1 MPVGNKNNFYSIMN
15 THYTVE
21 NHVQILISVLK
32 ARGIRKVIA
41 SPGTTNIAF
50 VASLQSDPYFEMY
63 SAADERSAAY
73 IACGLAAESG
83 EPVVLTCTGATAS
96 RNYYPALT
104 EAYYRALPI
113 LAVTSSQVLSHIGQ
127 YFPQMLDR
135 SSVANDVVK
144 YHVSVESA
152 DTDEQRWNVENQ
164 INTAVL
170 ELFRNGGGP
179 VNINLVTRYSK
190 DFSVKELPKVR
201 VISRYLPKDEY
212 PEIPVGKIGVYVGSH
227 QKWSDE
233 LTMAVDKFCS
243 VHNAVVFGDH
253 TSNYKGKYKILDA
266 LFKQDECRPAILDWD
281 LMIYIGYVS
290 GEYSSVRAKKVWRVN
305 PDGELRDVFKTTEN
319 IFQTEEIEFFNR
331 YNQGNLGSDSLLK
344 ECKDLY
350 DSIFEKISEL
360 PFSNLWCAKQMSQK
374 LPPNSVLHL
383 GILNSLRSWNFFD
396 VPDSVSVYSN
406 VGGFGIDGDVS
417 SLIGAS
423 LVNKERLYFGVV
435 GDLAFFYDMN
445 SLGNRHI
452 GKNIRIM
459 IINNGRGTEFRNYM
473 HPAQRFGD
481 DADAYMAAAGH
492 YGNKS
497 PKLVRHYAEDLGF
510 EYLSAN
516 NKAEFALASER
527 FLTPEI
533 TDNPIVFEVF
543 TDSKDESD
551 ALFTICN
558 IKKNTKNSAKK
569 IVKEL
574 IGEKGIQAV
583 RTVLGV

>member
-1 MPVGNKNNFYSIMN
+1 MN

-21 NHVQILISVLK
+21 NHVQILIAVLK

-113 LAVTSSQVLSHIGQ
+113 LAVTSSQILSHTGQ

-135 SSVANDVVK
+135 SAVANDVVK
-144 YHVSVESA
+144 YHVSVEPA

-179 VNINLVTRYSK
+179 VNINLVTRYSR

-212 PEIPVGKIGVYVGSH
+212 PEMPVCKIGVYVGSH

-233 LTMAVDKFCS
+233 LTAAVDKFCS

-266 LFKQDECRPAILDWD
+266 LFGQDQSRPAVLDWD

-305 PDGELRDVFKTTEN
+305 PDGELRDVFKTTEK

-331 YNQGNLGSDSLLK
+331 YNQGNSSSDSFLK
-344 ECKDLY
+344 ECKELY
-350 DSIFEKISEL
+350 DSIFFKIPEL

-383 GILNSLRSWNFFD
+383 GILNSLRSWNFYN

-417 SLIGAS
+417 TLIGAS
-423 LVNKERLYFGVV
+423 LVNKKRLYFGVV

-452 GKNIRIM
+452 GNNVRIM
-459 IINNGRGTEFRNYM
+459 LINNGRGTEFRNYN
-473 HPAQRFGD
+473 HPAQRFED
-481 DADAYMAAAGH
+481 DADFYMAAAGH

-497 PKLVRHYAEDLGF
+497 QALVKHYAEDLGF
-510 EYLSAN
+510 EYLT
-516 NKAEFALASER
+516 ASCKEDFLKVVNR
-527 FLTPEI
+527 FLQTEI
-533 TDNPIVFEVF
+533 TDKPMLFEIF
-543 TDSKDESD
+543 TDSKEESY
-551 ALFTICN
+551 ALFAIRN
-558 IKKNTKNSAKK
+558 LERDVKSGAKNL
-569 IVKEL
+569 VKGVL
-574 IGEKGIQAV
+574 GEKGVGFVKKIM
-583 RTVLGV
+583 GK

>member
-1 MPVGNKNNFYSIMN
+1 MN

-21 NHVQILISVLK
+21 NHVQILIAVLK
-32 ARGIRKVIA
+32 AKGIRKVIA

-50 VASLQSDPYFEMY
+50 VASIQSDSFFEIY

-113 LAVTSSQVLSHIGQ
+113 FAVTSSQVLSHTGQ

-135 SSVANDVVK
+135 STIANDVVK
-144 YHVSVESA
+144 YHVSIEPA
-152 DTDEQRWNVENQ
+152 DTDEQRWDVENKV
-164 INTAVL
+164 NTAIL

-201 VISRYLPKDEY
+201 VISRYLPKDKY
-212 PEIPVGKIGVYVGSH
+212 PEMPIGKIGIYVGSH
-227 QKWSDE
+227 SKWNEE
-233 LTMAVDKFCS
+233 LTAAVDKFCQ

-253 TSNYKGKYKILDA
+253 TSNYKGKYKILDSI
-266 LFKQDECRPAILDWD
+266 FGQDNFHSTVSDWD
-281 LMIYIGYVS
+281 LMIYIGYIS
-290 GEYSSVRAKKVWRVN
+290 GEYSTVRAKKVWRVN
-305 PDGELRDVFKTTEN
+305 PDGELRDVFKTTEK
-319 IFQTEEIEFFNR
+319 IFQTEEVDFFNR
-331 YNQGNLGSDSLLK
+331 YNQGNPNNDALLK

-350 DSIFEKISEL
+350 NKMLAKIPEL
-360 PFSNLWCAKQMSQK
+360 PFSNLWCAKQISQK
-374 LPPNSVLHL
+374 LPSNSVLHL

-406 VGGFGIDGDVS
+406 VGGFGIDGFVS

-423 LVNKERLYFGVV
+423 LFNKEQLYFGIV

-445 SLGNRHI
+445 SLGNRHV
-452 GKNIRIM
+452 GNNIRIM
-459 IINNGRGTEFRNYM
+459 LINNGRGTEFRNYN
-473 HPAQRFGD
+473 HPAQRFNN
-481 DADAYMAAAGH
+481 DADPYMAAAGH

-497 PKLVRHYAEDLGF
+497 PNLIKHYAEDLGF
-510 EYLSAN
+510 EYLTAS
-516 NKAEFALASER
+516 NKEDFLKVIDR
-527 FLTPEI
+527 FLEPEI
-533 TDNPIVFEVF
+533 TEKPILLEVF

-551 ALFTICN
+551 ALFAVRN
-558 IKKNTKNSAKK
+558 VEKDAKSGAKQFVKEMLGEKGVGFVKK
-569 IVKEL
+569 IVGK
-574 IGEKGIQAV
+574 
-583 RTVLGV
+583 

>member
-1 MPVGNKNNFYSIMN
+1 MN

-21 NHVQILISVLK
+21 NHVQILIAVLK
-32 ARGIRKVIA
+32 AKGIRKVIA

-50 VASLQSDPYFEMY
+50 VASIQSDSFFEIY

-113 LAVTSSQVLSHIGQ
+113 FAVTSSQVLSHTGQ

-135 SSVANDVVK
+135 STIANDVVK
-144 YHVSVESA
+144 YHVSIEPA
-152 DTDEQRWNVENQ
+152 DTDEQRWDVENKV
-164 INTAVL
+164 NTAIL

-201 VISRYLPKDEY
+201 VISRYLPKDKY
-212 PEIPVGKIGVYVGSH
+212 PEMPIGKIGIYVGSH
-227 QKWSDE
+227 SKWNEE
-233 LTMAVDKFCS
+233 LTAAVDKFCQ

-253 TSNYKGKYKILDA
+253 TSNYKGKYKILDSI
-266 LFKQDECRPAILDWD
+266 FGQDNFHSTVSDWD
-281 LMIYIGYVS
+281 LMIYIGYIS
-290 GEYSSVRAKKVWRVN
+290 GEYSTVRAKKVWRVN
-305 PDGELRDVFKTTEN
+305 PDGELRDVFKTTEK
-319 IFQTEEIEFFNR
+319 IFQTEEVDFFNR
-331 YNQGNLGSDSLLK
+331 YNQGNPNNDALLK

-350 DSIFEKISEL
+350 NKMLAKIPEL
-360 PFSNLWCAKQMSQK
+360 PFSNLWCAKQISQK
-374 LPPNSVLHL
+374 LPSNSVLHL

-406 VGGFGIDGDVS
+406 VGGFGIDGFVS

-423 LVNKERLYFGVV
+423 LFNKEQLYFGIV

-445 SLGNRHI
+445 SLGNRHV
-452 GKNIRIM
+452 GNNIRIM
-459 IINNGRGTEFRNYM
+459 LINNGRGTEFRNYN
-473 HPAQRFGD
+473 HPAQRFYN
-481 DADAYMAAAGH
+481 DADPYMAAAGH

-497 PKLVRHYAEDLGF
+497 PNLIKHYAEDLGF
-510 EYLSAN
+510 EYLTAS
-516 NKAEFALASER
+516 NKEDFLKVIDR
-527 FLTPEI
+527 FLEPEI
-533 TDNPIVFEVF
+533 TEKPILLEVF

-551 ALFTICN
+551 ALFAVRN
-558 IKKNTKNSAKK
+558 VEKDAKSGAKQFVKEMLGEKGVGFVKK
-569 IVKEL
+569 IVGK
-574 IGEKGIQAV
+574 
-583 RTVLGV
+583 